1 MTTCHCDL
9 HNKSLIGFLLLF
21 FRLSVHPLN
30 EHCSNSGS
38 SWNLNFTLA
47 FYMDHF
53 YSTSFGTIFNSRSC
67 AWSFSDL
74 GGVNTRM
81 FGLLATSSRIK
92 SFTPSFMDILI
103 IPHYSSRTGNQDSMP
118 SEYWQ
123 CIPQKWSYVRLMSL
137 EYFNVFLS
145 GQG

>member
-1 MTTCHCDL
+1 M
-9 HNKSLIGFLLLF
+9 NSYSYSLDCLFIHLINTAVILDFHEIWILLWHF
-21 FRLSVHPLN
+21 TWITSTVHPL
-30 EHCSNSGS
+30 EPFSIP
-38 SWNLNFTLA
+38 
-47 FYMDHF
+47 DHVQ
-53 YSTSFGTIFNSRSC
+53 
-67 AWSFSDL
+67 WSFSDL

-123 CIPQKWSYVRLMSL
+123 CIPQKWSYMRLMSL